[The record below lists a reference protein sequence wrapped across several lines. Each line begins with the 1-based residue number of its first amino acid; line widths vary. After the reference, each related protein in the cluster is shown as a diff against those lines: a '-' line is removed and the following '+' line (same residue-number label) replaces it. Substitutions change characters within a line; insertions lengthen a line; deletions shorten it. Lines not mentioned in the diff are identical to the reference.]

1 MKKVMTL
8 LLVLVSISSYSQ
20 QNPAKL
26 YLKKSPTVELTIEE
40 FNYIIEFS
48 NKCTN
53 MDSLEK
59 EVYYIF
65 NEYRKY
71 VGLDTLILDSTL
83 SKAAEIQSKYCF
95 SINECTHDNKNI
107 EHSTPIKR
115 LQSVDKNN
123 NIIYEGEIA
132 SKHCIMGALSRK
144 RTISEDILDGFY
156 TSLSHRKII
165 EKSDST
171 MVGISIHKH
180 KDELFF
186 VAIFGKNNI

>member
-1 MKKVMTL
+1 MKKLITL
-8 LLVLVSISSYSQ
+8 LLVLVSINSYSQ

-83 SKAAEIQSKYCF
+83 CKAAEIQS
-95 SINECTHDNKNI
+95 
-107 EHSTPIKR
+107 
-115 LQSVDKNN
+115 
-123 NIIYEGEIA
+123 
-132 SKHCIMGALSRK
+132 
-144 RTISEDILDGFY
+144 
-156 TSLSHRKII
+156 
-165 EKSDST
+165 
-171 MVGISIHKH
+171 
-180 KDELFF
+180 
-186 VAIFGKNNI
+186 